1 MMQATRRIVT
11 YAFSLLFIVS
21 AGISCRPASQSP
33 TDTQS
38 FGEAEAKE
46 ARGAIRHVLDLQ
58 VEAWNR
64 GDLEGFMD
72 GFARTDSLRFAS
84 GGNVRHGWEEALAYY
99 RKSYSSRGE
108 MGALSFADIDIRL
121 LCRDRALVFGRWR
134 LDRAEDTP
142 EGLFTLVVE
151 KRPTDDGA
159 AWRVVHDHTSAAD

>member
-1 MMQATRRIVT
+1 MQATRRIVT

-21 AGISCRPASQSP
+21 LVSGCRPDAQP
-33 TDTQS
+33 PPDTQS
-38 FGEAEAKE
+38 LGEAEAEE
-46 ARGAIRHVLDLQ
+46 ARAAIRRVLDRQ
-58 VEAWNR
+58 VQAWNR

-72 GFARTDSLRFAS
+72 GYARTDTLRFAS
-84 GGNVRHGWEEALAYY
+84 GGNVRRGWKEALAYY
-99 RKSYSSRGE
+99 RKSYSSREE
-108 MGALSFADIDIRL
+108 MGELSFADIDIRL